1 MIDILTE
8 HLIPIRNVPH
18 RLPPRPTGR
27 RVHIS
32 AVYRWIQRG
41 VRGVQLETIRIG
53 GTSYTSI
60 EALQRFAE
68 RQSRAPTADL
78 VSQAHTTATRR
89 RQIDSAKMA
98 VEAIM
103 AGRRYGQRKAM
114 ARNGDETPDS
124 NRASRSAPDASA
136 DDGPD

>member
-1 MIDILTE
+1 MIDLSTE

-60 EALQRFAE
+60 EALQRFAD
-68 RQSRAPTADL
+68 RQSQPAATEPVTPTA
-78 VSQAHTTATRR
+78 VVRR
-89 RQIDSAKMA
+89 RQREIEAAARQVEEILGQCAGGGGSSA
-98 VEAIM
+98 
-103 AGRRYGQRKAM
+103 GG
-114 ARNGDETPDS
+114 
-124 NRASRSAPDASA
+124 
-136 DDGPD
+136 